1 MAKKKTTTQKQ
12 KQKQSVIVN
21 INTSNT
27 KPRRKYTRKPK
38 GSNDNNNHLKP
49 PQHPQ
54 MIIHQQAFAPQPL
67 IQNPTPQQFIP
78 QVQPSALH
86 QSAVESQNQA
96 QQPRGNGLERPP
108 PPPPRLPTPPPS
120 EDNTHPFSANEPR
133 KRENKKMT
141 HY

>member
-27 KPRRKYTRKPK
+27 KQRRKYTRKPK
-38 GSNDNNNHLKP
+38 GQGSNNPPKP
-49 PQHPQ
+49 PSQN
-54 MIIHQQAFAPQPL
+54 MIIHQNTFGPMPL

-86 QSAVESQNQA
+86 QSAVESQSQA
-96 QQPRGNGLERPP
+96 QQQRGNGLERTSATAKITN
-108 PPPPRLPTPPPS
+108 TPA
-120 EDNTHPFSANEPR
+120 TG
-133 KRENKKMT
+133 K
-141 HY
+141 